1 MRIIHQP
8 EELAAGGRKVC
19 LAIGMFDGVHLGHQ
33 QVIGRM
39 IDDARQH
46 EAPAVVATFDCHPS
60 TVVAPERAPQLI
72 YPLAKKLRVIE
83 TLGADATWLIHF
95 DTEFSRKPADEF

>member
-1 MRIIHQP
+1 MRILEQP
-8 EELAAGGRKVC
+8 TAAGRKVC

-46 EAPAVVATFDCHPS
+46 EALAVVATFDCHPNA
-60 TVVAPERAPQLI
+60 VVAP
-72 YPLAKKLRVIE
+72 
-83 TLGADATWLIHF
+83 
-95 DTEFSRKPADEF
+95 